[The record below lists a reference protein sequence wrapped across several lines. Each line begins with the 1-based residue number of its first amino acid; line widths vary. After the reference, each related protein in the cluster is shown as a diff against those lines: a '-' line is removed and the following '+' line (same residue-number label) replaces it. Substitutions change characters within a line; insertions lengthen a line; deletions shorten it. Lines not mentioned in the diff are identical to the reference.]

1 MAIDVASWLQQLGL
15 AQYEPAFRDNE
26 VDGDVLPD
34 LTADDLICLGVTLI
48 GHRRKLLSAIAALG
62 AAAPAPAPTATPALV
77 PPPAPAG
84 AQAERRQLTVMFCDL
99 VGSTALSTGMDPE
112 DLRDVIAS
120 YQNRCSAVIRHYD
133 GFVAKYMGDSILVYF
148 GYPRAHEDEAERSVR
163 AGLDIVDA
171 MAELNAAVP
180 RPPGVELAVRIGI
193 ATGPVIVGDQIGEG
207 TASETAVVGETPNL
221 AARLQALAQP
231 NQIVVS
237 AATRAMLGDHFD
249 LEGLG
254 AYELRGFAEPV
265 PAWRVLSARDV
276 ESRFAAT
283 RTGSSAPLV
292 GRQEEMG
299 LLLRAWEGSSHGR
312 GQVVLI
318 QEAAGKDRIWVAIR
332 CSPFHTASAFH
343 PIIEHLKRVFGWQP
357 EDTAQQHL
365 AKLEAGL
372 AGFRT
377 LPLSESV
384 RLFADLMSVPL
395 CEDRYPR
402 LSMTA
407 QQERNATLDAIIAWL
422 IETAERARV
431 LMAWEDLHWAD
442 PTTLEA
448 LGMLIEQAPTAAMLV
463 VATYRPEL
471 TPPWPQR
478 SHMTPITLNRLE
490 RPEVETMVGHLAGGR
505 PLPGEVVDHIV
516 AKSDGVPLYVEE
528 LTKAIL
534 GSGVL
539 EARGDAY
546 VLRGALAQLHIPET
560 LQDSLMAR
568 LDRAPRLREV
578 AQLGSVLGREFS
590 YDMISALTGLEEEM
604 LQSGLGQLVVD
615 ELLYQ
620 RGRPPRS
627 RYLFKHALIQDAA
640 YQSLLKRTR
649 QQYHERAAKL
659 LEDRFPEVASTQPEL
674 VAHHYT
680 EANCPAQAVTYWHK
694 AGVAAANRR
703 TSKRSTNF
711 AEAWRWSKRYR
722 IRASGPSASWTCKWR
737 LVRPWSRP
745 RSAPTPTSAEPMRGR
760 GSSVESSGIT
770 PGSSRRSAA
779 CISTIRPSSRWK
791 SLSILARRGCA

>member
-15 AQYEPAFRDNE
+15 AQYEPAFRDNA

-34 LTADDLICLGVTLI
+34 LTADDLIAIGVTAV

-62 AAAPAPAPTATPALV
+62 GAAPAPAPTATPASV
-77 PPPAPAG
+77 PAPAPAP

-120 YQNRCSAVIRHYD
+120 FQSRCSVAIRRYD
-133 GFVAKYMGDSILVYF
+133 GFVAKYMGDGILVYF

-193 ATGPVIVGDQIGEG
+193 ASGPVIVGDQIGEG
-207 TASETAVVGETPNL
+207 TASETAVVGETSNL

-249 LEGLG
+249 LEDLG
-254 AYELRGFAEPV
+254 AYELKGFAEPV

-299 LLLRAWEGSSHGR
+299 LLLRAWDGSSHGR

-318 QEAAGKDRIWVAIR
+318 QGEAGVGKSRLVEGLREAAGKDHIWVAIR

-357 EDTAQQHL
+357 EDTAPQHL
-365 AKLEAGL
+365 AKLEDGL
-372 AGFRT
+372 ADFKT

-384 RLFADLMSVPL
+384 RLFADLMAVPL
-395 CEDRYPR
+395 PEDRYPR

-407 QQERNATLDAIIAWL
+407 QQQRDATLDAIIAWL
-422 IETAERARV
+422 IETAEGTPV

-442 PTTLEA
+442 PTTLET

-505 PLPGEVVDHIV
+505 PLPGEVIDPGCGLPIAAEAHPPAISPAGGEAAGGPVSRGGGHPTGIGRP
-516 AKSDGVPLYVEE
+516 SLHRSE
-528 LTKAIL
+528 L
-534 GSGVL
+534 SG
-539 EARGDAY
+539 AGD
-546 VLRGALAQLHIPET
+546 LILAQSRRRRGKQVGEAIDQFRRGLALVEA
-560 LQDSLMAR
+560 LS
-568 LDRAPRLREV
+568 
-578 AQLGSVLGREFS
+578 
-590 YDMISALTGLEEEM
+590 DM
-604 LQSGLGQLVVD
+604 
-615 ELLYQ
+615 
-620 RGRPPRS
+620 R
-627 RYLFKHALIQDAA
+627 
-640 YQSLLKRTR
+640 
-649 QQYHERAAKL
+649 ERA
-659 LEDRFPEVASTQPEL
+659 EREL
-674 VAHHYT
+674 DLQNGA
-680 EANCPAQAVTYWHK
+680 
-694 AGVAAANRR
+694 
-703 TSKRSTNF
+703 
-711 AEAWRWSKRYR
+711 
-722 IRASGPSASWTCKWR
+722 
-737 LVRPWSRP
+737 WSRP
-745 RSAPTPTSAEPMRGR
+745 VRDKERQPARLRPNLCAGVGALSATR
-760 GSSVESSGIT
+760 GSLPGVHGAPRPVSPPSG
-770 PGSSRRSAA
+770 PPRDGEVSAFCRGGVARSRRA
-779 CISTIRPSSRWK
+779 
-791 SLSILARRGCA
+791 